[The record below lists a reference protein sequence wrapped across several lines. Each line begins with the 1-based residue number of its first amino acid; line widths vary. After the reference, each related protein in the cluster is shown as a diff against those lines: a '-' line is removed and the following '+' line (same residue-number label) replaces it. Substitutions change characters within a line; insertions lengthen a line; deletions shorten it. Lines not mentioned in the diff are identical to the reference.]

1 MIISQSSTLSGRKIV
16 RVVAAACAV
25 FSAVAAFA
33 QQGAPARGGPTP
45 AATAPDGAG
54 RGGRGGGRGG
64 NALPTLPPGRLY
76 NTAKEKLLAGQQV
89 FSFTQ
94 STMDPAGYCE
104 KAKHYDYTWFEMQHS
119 TLEFRDIE
127 AMIAACPHAG
137 AIPMIRLPDAQ
148 EWHIQHGTAIGGL
161 DRKSVAEGK

>member
-1 MIISQSSTLSGRKIV
+1 MVLAA
-16 RVVAAACAV
+16 VAAFAV
-25 FSAVAAFA
+25 FSAVTAFA
-33 QQGAPARGGPTP
+33 QQGAPDRGGQTP
-45 AATAPDGAG
+45 AAAGAPGAAG

-64 NALPTLPPGRLY
+64 NALPTLPPGKLY

-119 TLEFRDIE
+119 TLEFKDIE
-127 AMIAACPHAG
+127 AMIAACEG
-137 AIPMIRLPDAQ
+137 YS
-148 EWHIQHGTAIGGL
+148 GCIGVALNGVQAAS
-161 DRKSVAEGK
+161 RSVASLPSMSPLRMAVIGRQKP